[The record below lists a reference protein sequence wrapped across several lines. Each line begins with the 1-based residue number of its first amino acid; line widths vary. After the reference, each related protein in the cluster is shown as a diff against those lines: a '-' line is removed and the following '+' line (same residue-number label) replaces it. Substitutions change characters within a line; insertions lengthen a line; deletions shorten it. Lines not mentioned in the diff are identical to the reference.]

1 MRTRVPFGVL
11 FLLLL
16 FGAASSLLGQ
26 EVFAPFV
33 SRLKVVAENDTVVI
47 TWKDSPDVTD
57 ARYIIL
63 RSTAEI
69 TDKNFSLAAL
79 AGDVAGGVE
88 SFIDR
93 PDPGVPWYYAV
104 LIKDKSG
111 KIYELFIPFRNKTI
125 APVSVAKREEESP
138 AIISGIR
145 TTLSSDSSVT
155 IEFASSSPSRTFNLY
170 ASTKPIV
177 SIDSLLAATR
187 ISSFSSSQT
196 RYVDYPLP
204 GIPYYYA
211 VIDAAE
217 LKTGDITF
225 SPGANTT
232 REPIEVPLSPG
243 VAGRG
248 SSFTGRSQPL
258 PFYNISQSIMEGSS
272 LTASPFLTVRPV
284 SLREAT
290 VAAVENL
297 VSLYVPP
304 KRQAAEPA
312 MLPEERG
319 DSISG
324 ERQYLREIV
333 SRSILQK
340 NWKEGELALKRFLSV
355 RRSAEIESSARFYL
369 GQVLYFQGKKNEAC
383 LEFLLVKGHD
393 AERMAWLDRILS
405 EQAWARSMGS

>member
-93 PDPGVPWYYAV
+93 PDPGVPWYLRRPDQGQERQNLRAV
-104 LIKDKSG
+104 HPLQEQDDSACQRGEKGRGI
-111 KIYELFIPFRNKTI
+111 
-125 APVSVAKREEESP
+125 P

-272 LTASPFLTVRPV
+272 LTASPSSPFGPFPSGRRPSLPSRTSFHCTFRPSGRLR
-284 SLREAT
+284 SLRCCRRT
-290 VAAVENL
+290 R
-297 VSLYVPP
+297 
-304 KRQAAEPA
+304 RQHF
-312 MLPEERG
+312 RR
-319 DSISG
+319 
-324 ERQYLREIV
+324 RQYLARDREQEH
-333 SRSILQK
+333 SAEEL
-340 NWKEGELALKRFLSV
+340 KEGELALKRFPQRPPLRRDRFLRAFLSRPGSLFSGEKKRGV
-355 RRSAEIESSARFYL
+355 SGIPP
-369 GQVLYFQGKKNEAC
+369 GKGA
-383 LEFLLVKGHD
+383 
-393 AERMAWLDRILS
+393 
-405 EQAWARSMGS
+405 